1 MSSEHIINV
10 GDLANVMHE
19 FGTAR
24 SDMRRI
30 TDEISKSVTSSYQVD
45 VQRLKTHAAELIDHL
60 DWLDMLFEFLRI
72 ELNPDGI
79 EYAPKGQYNMHGMF
93 FRALHHF
100 FFKINKKSIETSLTA
115 EPGFTV
121 EAYPSVQILPLII
134 IENAVKYSLKGGTI
148 AIILDQPGRKVTV
161 ESQGPKI
168 EQSELAEVFKKGV
181 RGRNAALSGEGGQGL
196 GLYIAKKIC
205 EAHGFDLSVTQARPF
220 IKDNIPYCIVNF
232 VLDLDMSKRKPNIA

>member
-1 MSSEHIINV
+1 MAGEHTINV

-30 TDEISKSVTSSYQVD
+30 TDEISKSVTSSYQID
-45 VQRLKTHAAELIDHL
+45 VQRLKTHAAELIDRL

-79 EYAPKGQYNMHGMF
+79 EYAPKGQYNIHGMF
-93 FRALHHF
+93 FRALRHF
-100 FFKINKKSIETSLTA
+100 FFKINQKSIETSLTP
-115 EPGFTV
+115 EPAFTV

-134 IENAVKYSLKGGTI
+134 IDNAVKYSLKGGNIT
-148 AIILDQPGRKVTV
+148 IILDQPGAKVII

-168 EQSELAEVFKKGV
+168 EESELAEVFKKRV
-181 RGRNAALSGEGGQGL
+181 RGRNATLSGQGGQGL

-205 EAHGFDLSVTQARPF
+205 EAHGFNLSVTQARPF
-220 IKDNIPYCIVNF
+220 IKDNIPYCIVSF
-232 VLDLDMSKRKPNIA
+232 ILDLDTSKRKPNLA